1 MKETFE
7 NYYIVKTR
15 GFSLTFTTIF
25 NPETLDVIDERTW
38 DIDDTYLDTNERAL
52 TISSLPR
59 NEAVTKLYKHFNGEI
74 QIGDEVKI
82 IKGRKFKNE
91 IKQIEKMFDYTI
103 PNTYGKI
110 VVKYLVF
117 TDGTKVNIDN
127 CELIKNYEK
136 YKNEI

>member
-1 MKETFE
+1 MNNFE

-25 NPETLDVIDERTW
+25 NPETLDVIDEITW
-38 DIDDTYLDTNERAL
+38 DIDDTYYDISKRAI
-52 TISSLPR
+52 TIRNLPEDE
-59 NEAVTKLYKHFNGEI
+59 NVTKLYNHFKGEI

-91 IKQIEKMFDYTI
+91 IKQVEKMFDYTI

-117 TDGTKVNIDN
+117 TDGTKVNIEN

-136 YKNEI
+136 YRNEI